1 MTKIFTITASRP
13 TQSRS
18 SDSGMRINCG
28 SQPKNVD
35 DKTGGVCLQGSK
47 MCKKD
52 EPPFDVDRSCQERE
66 RVCITYLRSLV
77 RGANMTG
84 HRVRRKQKA
93 RKELS
98 PKAIEILSCVLIPDV
113 FAAAC
118 GLLAGRTIRNKHVI
132 RCQLSFTQGRKDGDH
147 RRGALPRRQ

>member
-1 MTKIFTITASRP
+1 MMKIFTITASRP

-18 SDSGMRINCG
+18 SDSGIFINCG

-35 DKTGGVCLQGSK
+35 DKTGGVCLQSAR
-47 MCKKD
+47 MRKKD
-52 EPPFDVDRSCQERE
+52 GPGFNTVDRLCQEKE

-93 RKELS
+93 RKEPS
-98 PKAIEILSCVLIPDV
+98 PKAIEILS
-113 FAAAC
+113 
-118 GLLAGRTIRNKHVI
+118 
-132 RCQLSFTQGRKDGDH
+132 
-147 RRGALPRRQ
+147 